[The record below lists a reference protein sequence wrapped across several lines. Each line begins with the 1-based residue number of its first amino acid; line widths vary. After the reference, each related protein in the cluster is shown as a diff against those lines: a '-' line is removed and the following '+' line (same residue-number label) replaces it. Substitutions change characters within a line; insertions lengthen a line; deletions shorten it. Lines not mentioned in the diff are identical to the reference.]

1 MPVSVEIHNTG
12 KSSSRAEI
20 IAVIEHVLGDR
31 AGNWHV
37 AIVGSRESDNW
48 EMKIDGPNGL
58 QRSYTLAG
66 DTGEHRPEVIRSLL
80 LKLLRTTPRS

>member
-1 MPVSVEIHNTG
+1 MLRCKIRGSL
-12 KSSSRAEI
+12 AEI
-20 IAVIEHVLGDR
+20 NAVIEHVLVDR

-48 EMKIDGPNGL
+48 EMKIDGPNGF

-66 DTGEHRPEVIRSLL
+66 GTGEHRPEVIRSLL
-80 LKLLRTTPRS
+80 LKILQATHGVESS